1 MRTSTTTRLA
11 WLVPGSVFAVATLG
25 WGTFNVVDLLA
36 HERHH
41 EQVTFAQPVTT
52 VQVDTDKGSVHIV
65 GDAAATNVTV
75 DSTVSEGLFSGS
87 HSVIVDG
94 DRLVVRSDC
103 PPVFGTWCGVD
114 YTIRVPAATAVAGSS
129 SGSGID
135 VTGTTGPVDL
145 SSSGG
150 GLHVT
155 GGGDTVKLAS
165 SGGGV
170 TGDHLT
176 AASVTA
182 SSSGGGVHLS
192 FTEPP
197 QSVKASSSG
206 GGVRIEV
213 PDVPGAYAVHASSS
227 GGGVHN
233 GVRTDPSSTSVID
246 AESSGGGVT
255 ITYPAG

>member
-1 MRTSTTTRLA
+1 M
-11 WLVPGSVFAVATLG
+11 
-25 WGTFNVVDLLA
+25 
-36 HERHH
+36 
-41 EQVTFAQPVTT
+41 
-52 VQVDTDKGSVHIV
+52 
-65 GDAAATNVTV
+65 
-75 DSTVSEGLFSGS
+75 SEGLFSGS
-87 HSVIVDG
+87 HSVTVDG

-103 PPVFGTWCGVD
+103 PPVLGTWCGVD
-114 YTIRVPAATAVAGSS
+114 YTIRVPAGTAIAGGS

-135 VTGTTGPVDL
+135 VTGTTGPIDL

-155 GGGDTVKLAS
+155 GGGGTVKLDS

-170 TGDHLT
+170 TGDRLT

-182 SSSGGGVHLS
+182 SSSGGGVRLS
-192 FTEPP
+192 FSEPP

-213 PDVPGAYAVHASSS
+213 PDVPGAYQVHASSS

-255 ITYPAG
+255 ITYPAR